1 MEVLRWGALFCLIGW
16 AGVGHGQQ
24 SADGTYSRLST
35 WSSFAEY
42 SNDSSR
48 ILLGDAVNRK
58 IGAVG
63 FGYERRLLQ
72 GRSFDLS
79 YAAEW
84 RPGMLESD
92 PAASD
97 TEIEVSPQGTL
108 VAGPFAPFAVDK
120 CVAGTVPAP
129 PPPGIVN
136 PPGYEQ
142 YLQTVCGRRLAIEQG
157 LSPLGFRLNGRTRHR
172 MQPTMSARMGI
183 LMASQAAPSAQDGNF
198 NVFFDVGLGFEVYR
212 SAGNSF
218 RLEYVVQHYGNLG
231 TVPSFPATVIFSAI
245 EGNPGVDSGF
255 VKLTWAFGRMR

>member
-1 MEVLRWGALFCLIGW
+1 MGVLQWGALLGLTGL
-16 AGVGHGQQ
+16 AGVGYGQQ
-24 SADGTYSRLST
+24 SANGIYSRLNT

-48 ILLGDAVNRK
+48 ILLGNAVNRK
-58 IGAVG
+58 IGGVG
-63 FGYERRLLQ
+63 FGYERRLLH

-92 PAASD
+92 PAASN
-97 TEIEVSPQGTL
+97 TEIVVSPQGTS
-108 VAGPFAPFAVDK
+108 VSGPFAPFAVDK
-120 CVAGTVPAP
+120 CVAGTAVETQTGTPAP
-129 PPPGIVN
+129 
-136 PPGYEQ
+136 GYSFFIK
-142 YLQTVCGRRLAIEQG
+142 TVCGRRLAIEQG

-198 NVFFDVGLGFEVYR
+198 NVFFDVGLGLEVYR

-231 TVPSFPATVIFSAI
+231 TVPSYPATAFSAAI
-245 EGNPGVDSGF
+245 NGNPGVDSGF
-255 VKLTWAFGRMR
+255 IKLTWAFGRMR